1 MAPAWILVSQL
12 QHERAYLSR
21 DRRAP
26 ARAGRLSPLP
36 AHERPMPTQQ
46 RPRGDQ
52 SRAARGA
59 WQVASRC
66 RKEGTIRGAKVR
78 PRYLAAQ
85 DLELVTKDEQVD
97 VFDAQPAATPNEPSQ
112 QRPEHEVEKR
122 EGHGRRSS
130 RHAREGRD
138 TSIGALQVQRLLSRD
153 RNPRCEAS
161 AKAERYARGDP
172 CPLGDGQRQRDP
184 CLAQRL

>member
-1 MAPAWILVSQL
+1 
-12 QHERAYLSR
+12 
-21 DRRAP
+21 
-26 ARAGRLSPLP
+26 
-36 AHERPMPTQQ
+36 
-46 RPRGDQ
+46 
-52 SRAARGA
+52 
-59 WQVASRC
+59 VASRC

-172 CPLGDGQRQRDP
+172 CPLGATGSASVTR
-184 CLAQRL
+184 A